1 MGPLVVAQ
9 VSVGSEGNT
18 ALLAKVGFYAQVNAL
33 VDFKVAPLGKIF
45 LANVALEGLDTQ
57 VGPMVNFEAS

>member
-45 LANVALEGLDTQ
+45 LANVALEGLDT
-57 VGPMVNFEAS
+57 